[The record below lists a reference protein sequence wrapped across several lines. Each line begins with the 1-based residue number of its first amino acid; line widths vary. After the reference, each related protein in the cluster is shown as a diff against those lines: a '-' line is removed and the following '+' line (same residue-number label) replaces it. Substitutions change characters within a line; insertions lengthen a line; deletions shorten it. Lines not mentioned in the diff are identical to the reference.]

1 MSSTGARDRPAVPG
15 GKSYGMNFEVM
26 PELGSRYGY
35 FVILGLMFTIATGLL
50 LGFRRNRWL

>member
-1 MSSTGARDRPAVPG
+1 
-15 GKSYGMNFEVM
+15 M

-35 FVILGLMFTIATGLL
+35 FIVLGVMATIAAGLL